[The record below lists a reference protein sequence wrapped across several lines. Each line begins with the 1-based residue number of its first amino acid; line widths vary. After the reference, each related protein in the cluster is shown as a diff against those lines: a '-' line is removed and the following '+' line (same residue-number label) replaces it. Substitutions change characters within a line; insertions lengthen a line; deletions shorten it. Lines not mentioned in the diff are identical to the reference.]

1 MGKHTP
7 NGDSLK
13 EYRTL
18 LLTVVQ
24 GTKTDIDYVRADVQD
39 VKKDIVEI
47 RAKDIPA
54 LQVVI
59 AGIQGENRVK
69 ALVSGMVGGIIT
81 SGAVG
86 IFVWW
91 LNTQ

>member
-18 LLTVVQ
+18 LLTIVQRIETDVDYVKEDVQ
-24 GTKTDIDYVRADVQD
+24 G
-39 VKKDIVEI
+39 VKKDLIEV

-54 LQVVI
+54 LQVII

-69 ALVSGMVGGIIT
+69 ALISGMVGGILT

-91 LNTQ
+91 LNSQ